1 MNSLLVLAFN
11 EEKNIE
17 AIINELKDFFV
28 EIIVINDA
36 STDSTEDILNKIKK
50 NNTNLV
56 IINNKKNLG
65 AGKSFSKG
73 IDYFINSDSEFLI
86 KVDGDKQ
93 FFKDDILNIKELL
106 NTKNLDFIKCDRF
119 WEGGIVGKIPNVRYF
134 GNAFASLLIKF
145 VTGSFI
151 LSDPLN
157 GLVGFNKKVLLN
169 FNLPK
174 IFYRYG
180 YPFYLTSYMSKLV
193 IIENIRVGQYKN
205 KVKYY
210 GKKKT
215 LNPLLMF
222 VKLIIYSIKEY
233 IARIKLKLMYSKY
246 QTSAL
251 LDIASLF
258 SLIALIYSIT
268 KYFYIKYLFSNEPY
282 GTWIGFAVISLIMYS
297 FLLVRSKSI
306 ENKIVKENYIE
317 L

>member
-17 AIINELKDFFV
+17 AIINELKDFFL

-210 GKKKT
+210 EKKKT